1 MGCNGLRG
9 DQGSLPAESCVF
21 FQRLA
26 VSHEFFPVVSGV
38 FRAFNCPEKAFLKP
52 YAVPNELSSSV
63 SPSRGSFFQ
72 LFWSAEPSKGGQR
85 CPLEGHGAPKVRSAG
100 SKYSQMDAQRGE
112 TGVPTTIEAQKQE
125 NVKKRAPSRREL
137 DFRGIRGVPNKLFR
151 EFSRS

>member
-1 MGCNGLRG
+1 MY
-9 DQGSLPAESCVF
+9 F

-26 VSHEFFPVVSGV
+26 VSNESFPVFSGPNQL
-38 FRAFNCPEKAFLKP
+38 FRVFNCTEKDLLKL

-72 LFWSAEPSKGGQR
+72 LFSSAEPSKGGQR

-100 SKYSQMDAQRGE
+100 SKYSQMGAQRGE

-125 NVKKRAPSRREL
+125 NEKNERRRGESWIFEVSEGSRIS
-137 DFRGIRGVPNKLFR
+137 FF
-151 EFSRS
+151 

>member
-1 MGCNGLRG
+1 MCI
-9 DQGSLPAESCVF
+9 F

-26 VSHEFFPVVSGV
+26 VSKESFPVFSSPNQL
-38 FRAFNCPEKAFLKP
+38 FRAFHCPEKSFLKP

-72 LFWSAEPSKGGQR
+72 LFSSAEPSKGGQR

-137 DFRGIRGVPNKLFR
+137 DFRGIRGVPNKPFR
-151 EFSRS
+151 AFSRS

>member
-1 MGCNGLRG
+1 MFFFSVWPYRT
-9 DQGSLPAESCVF
+9 SF
-21 FQRLA
+21 FQCLVPRT
-26 VSHEFFPVVSGV
+26 SFFERST
-38 FRAFNCPEKAFLKP
+38 
-52 YAVPNELSSSV
+52 VPKELFSSLTPSRTSV

-72 LFWSAEPSKGGQR
+72 LFSSAEPSKGGQR

-112 TGVPTTIEAQKQE
+112 TGVPTTIETQKQE

-137 DFRGIRGVPNKLFR
+137 DFRDIREVPNKLFR

>member
-1 MGCNGLRG
+1 MCIFFSVWPYRT
-9 DQGSLPAESCVF
+9 SLFQCLVARTSF
-21 FQRLA
+21 FERLT
-26 VSHEFFPVVSGV
+26 VPK
-38 FRAFNCPEKAFLKP
+38 KAFLKP

-72 LFWSAEPSKGGQR
+72 LFSSAEPSKGGQR